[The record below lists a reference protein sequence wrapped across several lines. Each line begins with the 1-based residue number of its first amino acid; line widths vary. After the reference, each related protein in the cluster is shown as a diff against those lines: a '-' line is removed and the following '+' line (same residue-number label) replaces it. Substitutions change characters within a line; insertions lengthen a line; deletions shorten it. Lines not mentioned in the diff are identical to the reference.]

1 MRLLLVVDHAL
12 FREGLKELLEKRGI
26 EVTAAVADWQEGIE
40 QAVSNRPDAMLLDM
54 QLPGMSEVE
63 VLREL
68 RKSRPNLP
76 VAMLTFSLQQDDLVK
91 ALRAGANGYLLR
103 SIEPEEL
110 ITSLQNMIAGNLVL
124 AKEFTGVLAKI
135 MNGELDISG
144 EKTTLAGLTPRELEI
159 LCHIS
164 EGKSN
169 KVIAKELGIS
179 DGTVKLHVKSI
190 LRKLQVSS
198 RVDAAVI
205 AVEEKLCSR
214 EGGVNASVCSALDR
228 YSNLSVAVHG
238 SGLRYLCCAQR
249 TSAQTLAQRSG
260 EQSWYRHYGGSA
272 VLYKHWAARLYP
284 FSSQCVCN

>member
-12 FREGLKELLEKRGI
+12 FREGLQELLEKRGI

-40 QAVSNRPDAMLLDM
+40 QAVSNRPDAMLLDL

-76 VAMLTFSLQQDDLVK
+76 VAMLTFSMQQDDLIK

-110 ITSLQNMIAGNLVL
+110 ITSLQDMIAGNLVL

-135 MNGELDISG
+135 LNGELDISG
-144 EKTTLAGLTPRELEI
+144 DRSTLAGLTPRELEI

-214 EGGVNASVCSALDR
+214 ERGN
-228 YSNLSVAVHG
+228 
-238 SGLRYLCCAQR
+238 
-249 TSAQTLAQRSG
+249 
-260 EQSWYRHYGGSA
+260 
-272 VLYKHWAARLYP
+272 
-284 FSSQCVCN
+284 